1 MKNHPEEILRFAS
14 GFLGRGPHRNGKH
27 VRVLWLAVAFVLLAV
42 WMTPAAAPGAA
53 PEPPSRLLVTAR
65 EYSLGLSRPKV
76 DAGAA
81 IVELY
86 DYGED
91 PHNLQLQRVGGLRVF
106 SLGEVG
112 PGETG
117 RLEMRLRRRSTYRL
131 WCSLDGHEARGMSA
145 TLRTSRH

>member
-1 MKNHPEEILRFAS
+1 LVA
-14 GFLGRGPHRNGKH
+14 GAL
-27 VRVLWLAVAFVLLAV
+27 VLVGLAGVCRWATSA
-42 WMTPAAAPGAA
+42 TAATA

-65 EYSLGLSRPKV
+65 EYSLGLSRPKL
-76 DAGAA
+76 DAGSA
-81 IVELY
+81 IVQLY

-117 RLEMRLRRRSTYRL
+117 RLDLKLKRGSTYHL
-131 WCSLDGHEARGMSA
+131 WCSIEGHEARGMSA